1 MYGKQIARLIDA
13 EQGMQAFELIQSLPD
28 DIKKDIYNEL
38 ARNEEK
44 GDIGISYITELI
56 SQVYDDIVFNNR
68 SSYKKSDHRRIAQ
81 IFFKILT
88 ETKYPNENI
97 RLSDMGTFLILFGVN
112 IDAISKEE
120 LDYFKNIP
128 IKTDYI
134 AQGGLSWE
142 YIFDDIADNKGTTNV
157 ENNEIDKIVREE
169 LEAYMLEKKKKKAC
183 KPSKGKRFAKRVDG
197 KCRSF
202 GQKGQAKGGGDR
214 IRPGTKKGDAY
225 CARSAK
231 IKKCK
236 NPPCANDL
244 SRKKWKCRG
253 SKSVA

>member
-44 GDIGISYITELI
+44 GDIGISYITDLI

-97 RLSDMGTFLILFGVN
+97 RLGDMGTFLILFGVN

-134 AQGGLSWE
+134 APSGLSWE
-142 YIFDDIADNKGTTNV
+142 SIFDDIADNKGTTNM

-169 LEAYMLEKKKKKAC
+169 LQAYMLEKKEKE
-183 KPSKGKRFAKRVDG
+183 GM
-197 KCRSF
+197 
-202 GQKGQAKGGGDR
+202 
-214 IRPGTKKGDAY
+214 
-225 CARSAK
+225 
-231 IKKCK
+231 
-236 NPPCANDL
+236 
-244 SRKKWKCRG
+244 
-253 SKSVA
+253 